1 MRKPNNVYQVSVKKV
16 AQKVKRFVLPF
27 AVPARDREKA
37 FTKRMEMAAV
47 LCLAEMDR
55 RKGTGFILRKKKPEE
70 LVFIAETCYP
80 MWLVPWRGRSL
91 LFDGIGA
98 MTYTLP
104 YDVLPDAKVFVN
116 NAQGSAVTREAYSA
130 FLSDNLNYFQGFT
143 STEEKI
149 IEGLITSPD
158 LIQDFVSYLPEA
170 KAIKKP
176 VIDKALLSPVIDEIT
191 LSSFIQGF
199 INLRA
204 TLKED
209 IKNLVESMKILST
222 TTKMHIRANHEKVGE
237 IQKEFDEKIALL
249 KPSIMW
255 KIRQNQKKYDRKI
268 TGASKKFERQLH
280 RLYRERVKLEKN
292 MQSTTAKTERCE
304 AEIRASKLNKDVA
317 GEQQWRQDAE
327 SCRKKLSTLER
338 MVKEIDKKIENVN
351 AAKKQEIFKIRSE
364 CDVQSEETMKP
375 LRNLEASRDG
385 KIRMIQQ
392 ETKSLEDSTSMM
404 IDQIDKLV
412 QLKRIALDKLDGRGI
427 PERRRKYGLVYIPIY
442 LVCYQK
448 ESKKRYALYP
458 PSIAS
463 SMGITTKFRGVLGAT
478 KIKSLLQPRSKP
490 ATNLL
495 NQLLTVIEQN
505 PVFEKELSDA
515 GIRANI
521 LRTKTSRESIKKGL
535 KELRAEG
542 WISEDEFQ
550 TCDGFLSS
558 G

>member
-1 MRKPNNVYQVSVKKV
+1 MKNV
-16 AQKVKRFVLPF
+16 AQQVKRFVLPF

-47 LCLAEMDR
+47 LCLTEMDR
-55 RKGTGFILRKKKPEE
+55 EKGAGFIFRRKKPEE
-70 LVFIAETCYP
+70 LVFIAEACYP

-98 MTYTLP
+98 MTHALLYEA
-104 YDVLPDAKVFVN
+104 LPDVRVFVN

-143 STEEKI
+143 GTEEKI

-176 VIDKALLSPVIDEIT
+176 IIDKALLSPVIDEFT
-191 LSSFIQGF
+191 LSSFIQDF
-199 INLRA
+199 ISLRA

-209 IKNLVESMKILST
+209 IKNLLESMKILST
-222 TTKMHIRANHEKVGE
+222 TTKMHIKANHEKVGE
-237 IQKEFDEKIALL
+237 VQKEFDKKITFL
-249 KPSIMW
+249 KPSIME
-255 KIRQNQKKYDRKI
+255 KTRQIQKKYDRQI
-268 TGASKKFERQLH
+268 TRVSKKFERQLH
-280 RLYRERVKLEKN
+280 RLYHERVKLEKA
-292 MQSTTAKTERCE
+292 MQSTTAKIERCE
-304 AEIRASKLNKDVA
+304 AEIRSSKLQKNAA
-317 GEQQWRQDAE
+317 GELRWRQDAE
-327 SCRKKLSTLER
+327 ACRKKLSTLER
-338 MVKEIDKKIENVN
+338 MVKETDKKIENVN

-364 CDVQSEETMKP
+364 CDVQSEEAIKP
-375 LRNLEASRDG
+375 LRDLEASRDA
-385 KIRMIQQ
+385 KIRMNQQ
-392 ETKSLEDSTSMM
+392 ETKSLEDSTSMI

-412 QLKRIALDKLDGRGI
+412 QLKRMTLDKLDGMGI
-427 PERRRKYGLVYIPIY
+427 PERRRKYALVYIPIY
-442 LVCYQK
+442 LVCYQR

-463 SMGITTKFRGVLGAT
+463 SMGITTKFRGVLGVT

-490 ATNLL
+490 TTNLL

-505 PVFEKELSDA
+505 PVFEKELNDA
-515 GIRANI
+515 EIRVNI

-535 KELRAEG
+535 EELRAEG

>member
-1 MRKPNNVYQVSVKKV
+1 VKNV
-16 AQKVKRFVLPF
+16 AQQVKRFVLPF

-47 LCLAEMDR
+47 LCLTEMDR
-55 RKGTGFILRKKKPEE
+55 EKGAGFIFRRKKPEE
-70 LVFIAETCYP
+70 LVFIAEACYP

-98 MTYTLP
+98 MTHALLYEA
-104 YDVLPDAKVFVN
+104 LPDVRVFVN

-143 STEEKI
+143 GTEEKI

-176 VIDKALLSPVIDEIT
+176 IIDKALLSPVIDEFT
-191 LSSFIQGF
+191 LSSFIQDF
-199 INLRA
+199 TSLRA

-209 IKNLVESMKILST
+209 IKNLLESMKILST
-222 TTKMHIRANHEKVGE
+222 TTKMHIKANHEKVGE
-237 IQKEFDEKIALL
+237 VQKEFDEKITFL
-249 KPSIMW
+249 KPSIME
-255 KIRQNQKKYDRKI
+255 KTRQIQKKYDRQI
-268 TGASKKFERQLH
+268 TRVSKKFERQLH
-280 RLYRERVKLEKN
+280 RLYHERVKLEKT
-292 MQSTTAKTERCE
+292 MQSTTAKIERCE
-304 AEIRASKLNKDVA
+304 AEIRSSKLQKNAA
-317 GEQQWRQDAE
+317 GELRWRQDAE
-327 SCRKKLSTLER
+327 ACRKKLSTLER
-338 MVKEIDKKIENVN
+338 MVKETDKKIENVN

-364 CDVQSEETMKP
+364 CDVQSEEAIKP
-375 LRNLEASRDG
+375 LRDLEASRDA
-385 KIRMIQQ
+385 KIRMNQQ
-392 ETKSLEDSTSMM
+392 ETKSLEDSTSMI

-412 QLKRIALDKLDGRGI
+412 QLKRMTLDKLDGMGI
-427 PERRRKYGLVYIPIY
+427 PERRRKYALVYIPIY
-442 LVCYQK
+442 LVCYQR

-463 SMGITTKFRGVLGAT
+463 SMGITTKFRGVLGVT

-490 ATNLL
+490 TTNLL

-505 PVFEKELSDA
+505 PVFEKELNDA
-515 GIRANI
+515 EIRVNI

-535 KELRAEG
+535 EELRAEG

>member
-1 MRKPNNVYQVSVKKV
+1 MKNVTQ
-16 AQKVKRFVLPF
+16 QVKRFVLPF

-55 RKGTGFILRKKKPEE
+55 EKGAGFIFRRKKPEE

-80 MWLVPWRGRSL
+80 MWLVPWRGRNL

-98 MTYTLP
+98 MTYALP
-104 YDVLPDAKVFVN
+104 YDVLPDVKMFVN

-130 FLSDNLNYFQGFT
+130 LLSDNLNYFQSFT
-143 STEEKI
+143 SKEEKI
-149 IEGLITSPD
+149 IEGLITSPN
-158 LIQDFVSYLPEA
+158 LIQDFVAYLPEA

-176 VIDKALLSPVIDEIT
+176 IIDKALLSPVIDEFT
-191 LSSFIQGF
+191 LSSFIQDF

-209 IKNLVESMKILST
+209 IKNLLESMKILST
-222 TTKMHIRANHEKVGE
+222 TTKMHIKANHEKVGE
-237 IQKEFDEKIALL
+237 IQKEFDAKIALL
-249 KPSIMW
+249 KPSIME
-255 KIRQNQKKYDRKI
+255 KTRQIQKKYDRQI
-268 TGASKKFERQLH
+268 TRVSKKFERQLH
-280 RLYRERVKLEKN
+280 RLYHERVKLEKT
-292 MQSTTAKTERCE
+292 MQSTTANIERCE
-304 AEIRASKLNKDVA
+304 AEIRSSKLHKDAA
-317 GEQQWRQDAE
+317 GELQWRQDAE

-338 MVKEIDKKIENVN
+338 MVKETDKKIENAN
-351 AAKKQEIFKIRSE
+351 AAKKQGISKIRSE
-364 CDVQSEETMKP
+364 CDVQSEEAMKP
-375 LRNLEASRDG
+375 LRDLEASRDA
-385 KIRMIQQ
+385 KIRMSQQ
-392 ETKSLEDSTSMM
+392 ETKSLEDSTSMI

-412 QLKRIALDKLDGRGI
+412 QLKRMALDKLDGMGI
-427 PERRRKYGLVYIPIY
+427 PERRRKYALVYIPIY
-442 LVCYQK
+442 LVCYQR
-448 ESKKRYALYP
+448 ESKKRYVLYP

-463 SMGITTKFRGVLGAT
+463 SMGIATKFRGVLGVT

-490 ATNLL
+490 TTNLL

-515 GIRANI
+515 GIRVNV
-521 LRTKTSRESIKKGL
+521 LRTKKSRESIKKGL

-550 TCDGFLSS
+550 TYDGLLSNS
-558 G
+558 

>member
-1 MRKPNNVYQVSVKKV
+1 VKNV
-16 AQKVKRFVLPF
+16 AQQVKRFVLPF

-47 LCLAEMDR
+47 LCLTEMDR
-55 RKGTGFILRKKKPEE
+55 EKGAGFIFRRKKPEE
-70 LVFIAETCYP
+70 LVFIAEACYP

-98 MTYTLP
+98 MTHALLYEA
-104 YDVLPDAKVFVN
+104 LPDVRVFVN

-143 STEEKI
+143 GTEEKI

-176 VIDKALLSPVIDEIT
+176 IIDKALLSPVIDEFT
-191 LSSFIQGF
+191 LSSFIQDF
-199 INLRA
+199 ISLRA

-209 IKNLVESMKILST
+209 IKNLLESMKILST
-222 TTKMHIRANHEKVGE
+222 TTKMHIKANHEKVGE
-237 IQKEFDEKIALL
+237 VQKEFDKKITFL
-249 KPSIMW
+249 KPSIME
-255 KIRQNQKKYDRKI
+255 KTRQIQKKYDRQI
-268 TGASKKFERQLH
+268 TRVSKKFERQLH
-280 RLYRERVKLEKN
+280 RLYHERVKLEKT
-292 MQSTTAKTERCE
+292 MQSTTAKIERCE
-304 AEIRASKLNKDVA
+304 AEIRSSKLQKNAA
-317 GEQQWRQDAE
+317 GELRWRQDAE
-327 SCRKKLSTLER
+327 ACRKKLSTLER
-338 MVKEIDKKIENVN
+338 MVKETDKKIENVN

-364 CDVQSEETMKP
+364 CDVQSEEAIKP
-375 LRNLEASRDG
+375 LRDLEASRDA
-385 KIRMIQQ
+385 KIRMNQQ
-392 ETKSLEDSTSMM
+392 ETKSLEDSTSMI

-412 QLKRIALDKLDGRGI
+412 QLKRMTLDKLDGMGI
-427 PERRRKYGLVYIPIY
+427 PERRRKYALVYIPIY
-442 LVCYQK
+442 LVCYQR

-463 SMGITTKFRGVLGAT
+463 SMGITTKFRGVLGVT

-490 ATNLL
+490 TTNLL

-505 PVFEKELSDA
+505 PVFEKELNDA
-515 GIRANI
+515 EIRVNI

-535 KELRAEG
+535 EELRAEG

>member
-1 MRKPNNVYQVSVKKV
+1 VKNV
-16 AQKVKRFVLPF
+16 AQQVKRFVLPF

-47 LCLAEMDR
+47 LCLTEMDR
-55 RKGTGFILRKKKPEE
+55 KKGAGFIFRRKKPEE

-80 MWLVPWRGRSL
+80 TWLVPWKGRSL
-91 LFDGIGA
+91 LFDGIGVITHA
-98 MTYTLP
+98 LLYEA
-104 YDVLPDAKVFVN
+104 LPDVRVFVN

-143 STEEKI
+143 STEEEI

-158 LIQDFVSYLPEA
+158 LIQDFVAYLPEA

-176 VIDKALLSPVIDEIT
+176 IIDKALLSPVIDEFA
-191 LSSFIQGF
+191 LSSFIQDF

-209 IKNLVESMKILST
+209 IKNLLENMKIIST
-222 TTKMHIRANHEKVGE
+222 TTKIHTKANHEKVGE
-237 IQKEFDEKIALL
+237 IQKEFDEKITLL
-249 KPSIMW
+249 KPSIME
-255 KIRQNQKKYDRKI
+255 KTRQIQKKYDRQI
-268 TGASKKFERQLH
+268 TRVSKKFERQLH
-280 RLYRERVKLEKN
+280 RLYHERVKLEKT
-292 MQSTTAKTERCE
+292 MQSTTAKIERCE
-304 AEIRASKLNKDVA
+304 AEIRSSKLHKDAA
-317 GEQQWRQDAE
+317 GELQWRQDAE
-327 SCRKKLSTLER
+327 ACRKKFSTLER
-338 MVKEIDKKIENVN
+338 MVKALDKKIENVN

-364 CDVQSEETMKP
+364 CDVQSEEAMKP
-375 LRNLEASRDG
+375 LRDLEASRDA
-385 KIRMIQQ
+385 KIRMSQQ
-392 ETKSLEDSTSMM
+392 ETKSLEDSTSMI

-412 QLKRIALDKLDGRGI
+412 QLKRMTLDKLDGMGI
-427 PERRRKYGLVYIPIY
+427 PERRRKYALVYIPIY
-442 LVCYQK
+442 LVCYQR

-463 SMGITTKFRGVLGAT
+463 SMGITTKFRGVLGVT

-490 ATNLL
+490 TTNLL

-515 GIRANI
+515 EIRVNI

-535 KELRAEG
+535 EELRAEG

>member
-1 MRKPNNVYQVSVKKV
+1 M
-16 AQKVKRFVLPF
+16 AQQVKRCVLPF

-55 RKGTGFILRKKKPEE
+55 RKGAGFVFRRKKPEE

-80 MWLVPWRGRSL
+80 MWLVPWKGRSL

-98 MTYTLP
+98 MTHALLCEA
-104 YDVLPDAKVFVN
+104 LPDVKVFVN
-116 NAQGSAVTREAYSA
+116 NAQGSAVIREAYSA

-143 STEEKI
+143 STEERI

-158 LIQDFVSYLPEA
+158 LIQDFVYYLPEA

-176 VIDKALLSPVIDEIT
+176 IIDKALLSPVIDEFA
-191 LSSFIQGF
+191 LSSTIQDF

-209 IKNLVESMKILST
+209 IKNLLESMKLLSA
-222 TTKMHIRANHEKVGE
+222 TTKMHTKANHKKIGE
-237 IQKEFDEKIALL
+237 IQKKFDGKITIL

-255 KIRQNQKKYDRKI
+255 KIRQIQKKYDRQI
-268 TGASKKFERQLH
+268 TRVSKKFERQLH
-280 RLYRERVKLEKN
+280 RLYHERVKLEKT
-292 MQSTTAKTERCE
+292 MQSTTAKIERCE
-304 AEIRASKLNKDVA
+304 AEIRSSKLHKDA
-317 GEQQWRQDAE
+317 ASELQWRQDAE

-351 AAKKQEIFKIRSE
+351 ATKKQEIFKIRSE
-364 CDVQSEETMKP
+364 CDVQSEEAMKP
-375 LRNLEASRDG
+375 LRDLKASRDA
-385 KIRMIQQ
+385 KIRMSQQ
-392 ETKSLEDSTSMM
+392 ETKSLEDSTSMI

-412 QLKRIALDKLDGRGI
+412 QLKRMALDKLDGMGI
-427 PERRRKYGLVYIPIY
+427 PERRRKYALIYIPIY
-442 LVCYQK
+442 LVCYQR
-448 ESKKRYALYP
+448 ELKKRYALYP

-463 SMGITTKFRGVLGAT
+463 SMGIATKFRGVFGAT

-490 ATNLL
+490 ITNLL

-515 GIRANI
+515 GIRVNV

-550 TCDGFLSS
+550 TYDDLLSNS
-558 G
+558 

>member
-1 MRKPNNVYQVSVKKV
+1 MKNV
-16 AQKVKRFVLPF
+16 AQQVKRFVLPF

-47 LCLAEMDR
+47 LCLTEMDR
-55 RKGTGFILRKKKPEE
+55 EKGAGFIFRRKKPEE
-70 LVFIAETCYP
+70 LVFIAEACYP

-98 MTYTLP
+98 MTHALLYEA
-104 YDVLPDAKVFVN
+104 LPDVRVFVN

-143 STEEKI
+143 GTEEKI

-176 VIDKALLSPVIDEIT
+176 IIDKALLSPVIDEFT
-191 LSSFIQGF
+191 LSSFIQDF
-199 INLRA
+199 ISLRA

-209 IKNLVESMKILST
+209 IKNLLESMKILST
-222 TTKMHIRANHEKVGE
+222 TTKMHIKANHEKVGE
-237 IQKEFDEKIALL
+237 VQKEFDKKITFL
-249 KPSIMW
+249 KPSIME
-255 KIRQNQKKYDRKI
+255 KTRQIQKKYDRQI
-268 TGASKKFERQLH
+268 TRVSKKFERQLH
-280 RLYRERVKLEKN
+280 RLYHERVKLEKA
-292 MQSTTAKTERCE
+292 MQSTTAKIERCE
-304 AEIRASKLNKDVA
+304 AEIRSSKLQKNAA
-317 GEQQWRQDAE
+317 GELRWRQDAE
-327 SCRKKLSTLER
+327 ACRKKLSTLER
-338 MVKEIDKKIENVN
+338 MVKETDKKIENVN

-364 CDVQSEETMKP
+364 CDVQSEETIKP
-375 LRNLEASRDG
+375 LRDLEASRDA
-385 KIRMIQQ
+385 KIRMNQQ
-392 ETKSLEDSTSMM
+392 ETKSLEDSTSMI

-412 QLKRIALDKLDGRGI
+412 QLKRMTLDKLDGMGI
-427 PERRRKYGLVYIPIY
+427 PERRRKYALVYIPIY
-442 LVCYQK
+442 LVCYQR

-463 SMGITTKFRGVLGAT
+463 SMGITTKFRGVLGVT

-490 ATNLL
+490 TTNLL

-505 PVFEKELSDA
+505 PVFEKELNDA
-515 GIRANI
+515 EIRVNI

-535 KELRAEG
+535 EELRAEG